1 MNVPTAATRRTTA
14 SIVAMA
20 VALVLSTVADLGSKA
35 WAESALSLPRIGE
48 PPPLCQPDEQG
59 YRDMQRIRSR
69 SVVLVEG
76 WLEFRYAENCG
87 AAFGM
92 LDESP
97 RWIRAG
103 IFFTAAGVAIVA
115 LIWMFVIG
123 NGGPM
128 FAAAVPLIVSGA
140 LGNLVDRVRLGY
152 VVDFIRF
159 FHRANDSVS
168 FSFEYP
174 TFNIADATITVG
186 MVLFVLDGLKRPA
199 ENPAQHSVAE
209 E

>member
-1 MNVPTAATRRTTA
+1 
-14 SIVAMA
+14 
-20 VALVLSTVADLGSKA
+20 
-35 WAESALSLPRIGE
+35 
-48 PPPLCQPDEQG
+48 
-59 YRDMQRIRSR
+59 
-69 SVVLVEG
+69 VVLIDG

-97 RWIRAG
+97 RWIRAA

-159 FHRANDSVS
+159 FHRANDSVN

-174 TFNIADATITVG
+174 TFNVADATITVG
-186 MVLFVLDGLKRPA
+186 MILFVLDGLKRPA
-199 ENPAQHSVAE
+199 EASTQHSVTE
-209 E
+209 

>member
-1 MNVPTAATRRTTA
+1 MNVPSATTRRTTA
-14 SIVAMA
+14 SILAMA
-20 VALVLSTVADLGSKA
+20 VALVVSTVADLGSKA

-48 PPPLCQPDEQG
+48 QPPLCQPDEQG

-69 SVVLVEG
+69 AVVLIDG
-76 WLEFRYAENCG
+76 WLELRYAENCG

-97 RWIRAG
+97 RWIRAA

-128 FAAAVPLIVSGA
+128 FAVAVPLIVSGA

-159 FHRANDSVS
+159 FHRASDSVA

-174 TFNIADATITVG
+174 TFNVADATITVG
-186 MVLFVLDGLKRPA
+186 MILFVLDGLKRPA
-199 ENPAQHSVAE
+199 EAPAQQSVAE
-209 E
+209 